1 MDNDKQTLLVEVELP
16 YDAVAY
22 NAEGICN
29 ALNCHAKLLS
39 LDGRFTVRDL
49 TGKVLSMQRV
59 AEVLDHC
66 KDFRDFD
73 YNKGWNAAL
82 EMVRDILLPAPPA
95 TPEPRP

>member
-1 MDNDKQTLLVEVELP
+1 MDNDKQTLLVEVE
-16 YDAVAY
+16 YDKY
-22 NAEGICN
+22 NTPEG
-29 ALNCHAKLLS
+29 
-39 LDGRFTVRDL
+39 
-49 TGKVLSMQRV
+49 VLSEINGKQDEQGFYANDATDRYISRQRV